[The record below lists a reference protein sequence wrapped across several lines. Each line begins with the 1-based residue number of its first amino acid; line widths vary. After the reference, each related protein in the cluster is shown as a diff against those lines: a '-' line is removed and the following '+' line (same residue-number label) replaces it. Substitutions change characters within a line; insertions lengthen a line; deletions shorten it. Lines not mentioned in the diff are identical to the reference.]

1 MSKRA
6 AGLVYFERWLDPV
19 AETILSRRPE
29 IELVRLSYGE
39 PLAETDARIRLAYE
53 YQISPRTELLGPWF
67 GDRDLL
73 AKCSNL
79 LAISSSGA
87 GYDMV
92 DVDACTVAGVIVCS
106 QTGANAAA
114 VAEHACT
121 RDDARARQKDR
132 SV

>member
-19 AETILSRRPE
+19 AETILSGRPE
-29 IELVRLSYGE
+29 IELVRLSYGD
-39 PLAETDARIRLAYE
+39 PLAETEARIRLAYG

-73 AKCSNL
+73 AKCGNL

-92 DVDACTVAGVIVCS
+92 DVDVTVESSTPARLVGSTCG
-106 QTGANAAA
+106 GAPLAAQ
-114 VAEHACT
+114 
-121 RDDARARQKDR
+121 R
-132 SV
+132 